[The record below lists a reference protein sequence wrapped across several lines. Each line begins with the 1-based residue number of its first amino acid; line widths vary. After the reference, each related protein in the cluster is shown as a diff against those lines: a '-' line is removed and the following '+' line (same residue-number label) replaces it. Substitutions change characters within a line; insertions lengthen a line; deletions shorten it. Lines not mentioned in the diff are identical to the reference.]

1 LINELLHINEE
12 FTASLVI
19 ARCFET
25 ERGFL
30 RWRIRFDTGLAP
42 DLTIAVRMD
51 HANEQPQDYYIFP
64 SLDMNV
70 DRIRMAENNALSLDA
85 YRFNSLEF
93 LYSMTARS
101 EFREAA

>member
-1 LINELLHINEE
+1 
-12 FTASLVI
+12 
-19 ARCFET
+19 
-25 ERGFL
+25 
-30 RWRIRFDTGLAP
+30 
-42 DLTIAVRMD
+42 MD

-93 LYSMTARS
+93 FYSMTARS